1 MAKVRFVS
9 YDGAYPNLCRGT
21 LVLEINGKPR
31 IFDMG
36 ALYSTG
42 GIWYDDECMWHTRQG
57 KWQVDVPPDLA
68 KYQREIEDCVNE
80 NVPHGC
86 CGGCI

>member
-1 MAKVRFVS
+1 MGNVRFIS
-9 YDGAYPNLCRGT
+9 YDGSYPNLCLGT

-31 IFDMG
+31 VFDMG
-36 ALYSTG
+36 SLYSTG
-42 GIWYDDECMWHTRQG
+42 GIWWDESGDCRVSAG

-80 NVPHGC
+80 NIPYGC